1 VEVVLELEEESGDR
15 CGEDR
20 VSASAFYRGWGEAE
34 APGNQ
39 WPTSMPGL
47 KDVGYLE

>member
-20 VSASAFYRGWGEAE
+20 VSASAFYRGRGRRRRQ
-34 APGNQ
+34 GINGRQ
-39 WPTSMPGL
+39 QCRVSKTL
-47 KDVGYLE
+47 VT